1 MDNNP
6 PMTHDE
12 FERLIE
18 AIYTA
23 ALDRAQW
30 AQVLPRIGDA
40 LGGAGVL
47 IGVHQAV
54 GRMAWEQT
62 ARLDPDCTARFK
74 AQYTQTSVVV
84 QPMPQMIVGEPFP
97 MEAILPAR
105 ALKKTDFYQD
115 TLKPQGLLHGLN
127 MLLVRQPTGAAV
139 LGLVRAPRQGLYTQE
154 ELALLRRLAPHLSRA
169 LQIDLRLA
177 STQAQRDSLAALL
190 DHLTTATVLLDATGE
205 ILYANAAAETLLAR
219 GDGLQGRGGRL
230 LAVHRGSQV
239 ALSQAIAAA
248 QSCYRDLA
256 IAPSP
261 VVLHRPAGGRP
272 YTALVVPCP
281 PAAVDRAG
289 LDPRAAVMLLL
300 VDPDTAPRQSPT
312 AILQALYGLTPKEA
326 RLAAVLATGPTLAAA
341 AATLHVSLNTVKT
354 QCQAIFAKTDTRR
367 QADLVRLLRGL
378 GSDLAPRSYCPSPS

>member
-1 MDNNP
+1 
-6 PMTHDE
+6 MTHDE

-74 AQYTQTSVVV
+74 TQYTQTSVVV
-84 QPMPQMIVGEPFP
+84 QPMPQMVVGEPFP

-115 TLKPQGLLHGLN
+115 LLKPQSLLHGLN
-127 MLLVRQPTGAAV
+127 MLLVRQPTGSAV

-154 ELALLRRLAPHLSRA
+154 ELAFLRRLAPHLSQA

-177 STQAQRDSLAALL
+177 STQAQHDSLAALL
-190 DHLTTATVLLDATGE
+190 DHLTTATVLLDAAGE

-230 LAVHRGSQV
+230 LAVHRDSQV

-248 QSCYRDLA
+248 QSCYRSLA
-256 IAPSP
+256 VAPGPIA
-261 VVLHRPAGGRP
+261 LHRPAGGRP
-272 YTALVVPCP
+272 YTALAAPCP
-281 PAAVDRAG
+281 P
-289 LDPRAAVMLLL
+289 
-300 VDPDTAPRQSPT
+300 
-312 AILQALYGLTPKEA
+312 LT
-326 RLAAVLATGPTLAAA
+326 LG
-341 AATLHVSLNTVKT
+341 
-354 QCQAIFAKTDTRR
+354 
-367 QADLVRLLRGL
+367 RGSVP
-378 GSDLAPRSYCPSPS
+378 GQP

>member
-1 MDNNP
+1 
-6 PMTHDE
+6 MTHDE

-30 AQVLPRIGDA
+30 AQVLPQIGDA

-62 ARLDPDCTARFK
+62 VRLDPDCTARFK
-74 AQYTQTSVVV
+74 TQYTQTSVVV
-84 QPMPQMIVGEPFP
+84 QSLPQMVVGEPLP

-115 TLKPQGLLHGLN
+115 LLKPQGLLHGLN
-127 MLLVRQPTGAAV
+127 MLLVRQPTGSAV
-139 LGLVRAPRQGLYTQE
+139 LGLIRTPRQGCYTQE
-154 ELALLRRLAPHLSRA
+154 ELAFLRRLAPHLNRA

-177 STQAQRDSLAALL
+177 STQAQQDGLAALL
-190 DHLTTATVLLDATGE
+190 DHLATATVLLDAADG

-230 LAVHRGSQV
+230 VAVHRDSQA

-248 QSCYRDLA
+248 QSYRDFA
-256 IAPSP
+256 AAPGP
-261 VVLHRPAGGRP
+261 VLLRRAAGRRP

-281 PAAVDRAG
+281 PAAVAQAG
-289 LDPRAAVMLLL
+289 LGPRPAVLL
-300 VDPDTAPRQSPT
+300 VLADSDAVPRPPPIV
-312 AILQALYGLTPKEA
+312 ILQALYGLTSKEA
-326 RLAAVLATGPTLAAA
+326 RLAAVLATGPTLAEA
-341 AATLHVSLNTVKT
+341 AATLHLSSNTVKT
-354 QCQAIFAKTDTRR
+354 QCKAVYAKTGTRR
-367 QADLVRLLRGL
+367 QTDLVRLLLGL
-378 GSDLAPRSYCPSPS
+378 GGDLAPPPEPYRKSPH